1 MTIPS
6 RKQPRAANE
15 LIKETFTMMRPFITR
30 TRLASLVA
38 SLFIPLGAQAA
49 DAELLKK
56 IEALTQQL
64 EQLKSQVQ
72 ASQEASKQAVAAV
85 SEVKDKVKK
94 NEDKALD
101 KWLTVGGDY
110 QFRMD
115 SLSGETKDRKS
126 VV

>member
-30 TRLASLVA
+30 TRLAGLVA

-72 ASQEASKQAVAAV
+72 ASQEASKQAVAAAA
-85 SEVKDKVKK
+85 SEA
-94 NEDKALD
+94 E
-101 KWLTVGGDY
+101 TV
-110 QFRMD
+110 
-115 SLSGETKDRKS
+115 
-126 VV
+126 

>member
-1 MTIPS
+1 MTRTLIS
-6 RKQPRAANE
+6 RK
-15 LIKETFTMMRPFITR
+15 
-30 TRLASLVA
+30 RLAGLVA
-38 SLFIPLGAQAA
+38 SLFIPFGAQAA

-101 KWLTVGGDY
+101 K
-110 QFRMD
+110 
-115 SLSGETKDRKS
+115 SL
-126 VV
+126 